1 MGGGGSRLQPSKPPK
16 QSPTPLIG
24 SRQSTGRWSLVAGPG
39 EASPNEPPPS
49 FAWLIAAGMV
59 VPDARNGPYVLSSY
73 HDNVIGDFRG
83 YEHES
88 GYDEWFSTNKAIMAQ
103 QESWSTIDFES
114 ANAVDPDY
122 MFPYGTIN
130 GKGVNMAEL
139 RPVVL
144 EAQRAM
150 KAGSDQAFA
159 AACSKPGAAEACK
172 RIAALPEKN
181 DEVRQPG
188 GEQLDLVGLYKA
200 SLGAIGELWEYGQQV
215 IVASGEAGVVAW
227 WGILKA
233 QPSPAS
239 HTPSHTQ

>member
-1 MGGGGSRLQPSKPPK
+1 
-16 QSPTPLIG
+16 
-24 SRQSTGRWSLVAGPG
+24 
-39 EASPNEPPPS
+39 
-49 FAWLIAAGMV
+49 MV
-59 VPDARNGPYVLSSY
+59 VPDARNGPYALSSY

-88 GYDEWFSTNKAIMAQ
+88 GYDEWFSTNKAMMAQ

-130 GKGVNMAEL
+130 GKGVNMVEL